1 MLSEACKNDLSA
13 PVGPSSQDEICEIV
27 SVEEGGTRCTI
38 KWSGDGQATFPTGD
52 EGKFYLRR
60 AVAVQP
66 NHGLGDATVAAP
78 ILSLQDGPVPDTG
91 ITLS

>member
-1 MLSEACKNDLSA
+1 VLSEACKNDLSA
-13 PVGPSSQDEICEIV
+13 PVGPSSHDEICEIV
-27 SVEEGGTRCTI
+27 SVEEGGGRCTI
-38 KWSGDGQATFPTGD
+38 KWGENEQETFPTGD

-60 AVAVQP
+60 AVAVQH
-66 NHGLGDATVAAP
+66 NHGLGDAMVTAP